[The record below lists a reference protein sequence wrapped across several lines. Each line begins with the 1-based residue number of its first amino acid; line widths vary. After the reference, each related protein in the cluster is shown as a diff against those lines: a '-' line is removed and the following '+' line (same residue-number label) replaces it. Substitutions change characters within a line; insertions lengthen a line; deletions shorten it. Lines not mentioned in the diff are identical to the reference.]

1 MRGIRLADSVHLH
14 DMGFIPAHAGNTVPY
29 GHVPGLCQVHPRSR
43 GEYLSPVFLNL
54 LISGSSP
61 LTRGILLHAVE
72 ISRSCRFTPAH
83 AGNTLLN
90 QLNQSW
96 YRVHPRSRGE
106 YCPGKPLYL
115 QFIGSPPLTRGI
127 PCEDDRHDGTSRF
140 TPAHAGNTWKYK
152 NIRRSNQVHPRSR
165 GEYTVTI
172 CRPFYRLGSPPL
184 TRGIQH

>member
-1 MRGIRLADSVHLH
+1 M
-14 DMGFIPAHAGNTVPY
+14 
-29 GHVPGLCQVHPRSR
+29 
-43 GEYLSPVFLNL
+43 EYSCTLLKFPDLVGSP
-54 LISGSSP
+54 P
-61 LTRGILLHAVE
+61 LTRGIRKPRCLILNLL
-72 ISRSCRFTPAH
+72 RFTPAH

-165 GEYTVTI
+165 GEYTKKSLI
-172 CRPFYRLGSPPL
+172 LSHFFQHPFSHF
-184 TRGIQH
+184 I